1 MSVVV
6 VVGVVAGVVAGDAF
20 KTAMKKFK
28 TQRLGEV
35 AQKSSFNISWSV
47 APMVRLF
54 KK

>member
-6 VVGVVAGVVAGDAF
+6 VVGVVAGGAGDAF

-35 AQKSSFNISWSV
+35 AQKSSFDISWSV